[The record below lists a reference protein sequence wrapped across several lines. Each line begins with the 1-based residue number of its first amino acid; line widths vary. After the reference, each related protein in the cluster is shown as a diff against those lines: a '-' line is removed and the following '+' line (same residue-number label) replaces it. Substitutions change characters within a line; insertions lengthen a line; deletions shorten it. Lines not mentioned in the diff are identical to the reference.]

1 MEFKT
6 LFFKLVRSGQAEVK
20 EKQKKAALRVKR
32 RMDKLA
38 KEHQDRHCKPRG
50 AKIDTNFKE
59 KHKVQALRK
68 VAKVSEEEGWF
79 GWLHGGEPCLCVL
92 ALCSLGSPPPHLHA
106 PQAASVF
113 EFGQRD
119 NPLKVFEGTL
129 DPTSFR
135 DQLFNVF
142 RIRLTPPQLGAILSH
157 FDADGDGT
165 IDGTEFKLEFCRIS
179 EAAKKAMKQANEQQ
193 AEKVRTHYNA
203 LQERSLAKFNKVPQG
218 EME

>member
-1 MEFKT
+1 M
-6 LFFKLVRSGQAEVK
+6 
-20 EKQKKAALRVKR
+20 
-32 RMDKLA
+32 
-38 KEHQDRHCKPRG
+38 
-50 AKIDTNFKE
+50 
-59 KHKVQALRK
+59 
-68 VAKVSEEEGWF
+68 
-79 GWLHGGEPCLCVL
+79 
-92 ALCSLGSPPPHLHA
+92 
-106 PQAASVF
+106 
-113 EFGQRD
+113 
-119 NPLKVFEGTL
+119 KVFEGTL

>member
-1 MEFKT
+1 M
-6 LFFKLVRSGQAEVK
+6 
-20 EKQKKAALRVKR
+20 AAN
-32 RMDKLA
+32 LA
-38 KEHQDRHCKPRG
+38 CV
-50 AKIDTNFKE
+50 FWLS
-59 KHKVQALRK
+59 AL
-68 VAKVSEEEGWF
+68 
-79 GWLHGGEPCLCVL
+79 L
-92 ALCSLGSPPPHLHA
+92 AHPPPHLHA